1 MDFRCAL
8 FGRWLIRSGALIVAT
23 IAALAPLLISTP
35 AVARASNGCGPA
47 GFGFLVPDR
56 PFGFDFTAACER
68 HDDCYTAPW
77 SERAAS
83 RADAKLGCDTGFL
96 ADLDDACLE
105 AAVAGVRH
113 LGLCLRLAL
122 DYHRAVRSW
131 LGELA
136 YARAQL

>member
-1 MDFRCAL
+1 LCGRAL
-8 FGRWLIRSGALIVAT
+8 AA
-23 IAALAPLLISTP
+23 AALATLALVLAP
-35 AVARASNGCGPA
+35 APRALAANGCGPA

-56 PFGFDFTAACER
+56 PLGFDFTAACER

-77 SERAAS
+77 RERAAT
-83 RADAKLGCDTGFL
+83 RDGAKLDCDTGFL
-96 ADLDDACLE
+96 EDLDAACLD
-105 AAVAGVRH
+105 AAVAGARH

>member
-1 MDFRCAL
+1 V
-8 FGRWLIRSGALIVAT
+8 IRSGALIVAT
-23 IAALAPLLISTP
+23 IAALALVLLAAP
-35 AVARASNGCGPA
+35 APARASNGCGPA

-56 PFGFDFTAACER
+56 PFGFDFTAPCER

-83 RADAKLGCDTGFL
+83 RADAKFDCDTGFL
-96 ADLDDACLE
+96 ADLDDACLQ
-105 AAVAGVRH
+105 AAVAGARH
-113 LGLCLRLAL
+113 VDLCLRLAL

-136 YARAQL
+136 YARAQIRL

>member
-1 MDFRCAL
+1 L
-8 FGRWLIRSGALIVAT
+8 SGRWLPQPSRALIAAVLAALLFVL
-23 IAALAPLLISTP
+23 IAAPAP
-35 AVARASNGCGPA
+35 ARASNGCGPA

-56 PFGFDFTAACER
+56 PFGFDFTVACER

-77 SERAAS
+77 RDRAAS
-83 RADAKLGCDTGFL
+83 RDGAKLDCDTGFL
-96 ADLDDACLE
+96 ADLDDACLQ
-105 AAVAGVRH
+105 AAVGGARH
-113 LGLCLRLAL
+113 LGLCLQLAL